1 MPLGEKDLLQ
11 PLLPILTLV
20 RLSQVPLTPKGPRGK
35 ACVPHTPHDAQAC
48 THTSPGYVSHRVTE
62 AMVMETVSI
71 PPPASQQ
78 GLALQ
83 LEGSIGWLGGQR
95 PSESTRLVDI
105 FLVNKQYCLHNWNW
119 LDSVRMFRA

>member
-71 PPPASQQ
+71 PPPLTA
-78 GLALQ
+78 GPGITARRKYWVAWGTKAL
-83 LEGSIGWLGGQR
+83 GVHTPGGYF
-95 PSESTRLVDI
+95 S
-105 FLVNKQYCLHNWNW
+105 C
-119 LDSVRMFRA
+119 